1 MPPKGAKKL
10 VFFKYYAKNFTFF
23 QHIEAEIPLLSLFQ
37 SLSGAYSGSGRG
49 RKALKKFAYRTRS
62 VITELA

>member
-23 QHIEAEIPLLSLFQ
+23 QHIKAEIPLLSLFQ
-37 SLSGAYSGSGRG
+37 PLSGAYSGSGRSQ
-49 RKALKKFAYRTRS
+49 KALKKFAYRTRS